1 MHQLI
6 MEEKQ
11 VPVMTTLVQA
21 QLVELLCILAAHQ
34 RTYKYKPM
42 LH

>member
-11 VPVMTTLVQA
+11 VMTTLVQA

-34 RTYKYKPM
+34 RTYKYKLM